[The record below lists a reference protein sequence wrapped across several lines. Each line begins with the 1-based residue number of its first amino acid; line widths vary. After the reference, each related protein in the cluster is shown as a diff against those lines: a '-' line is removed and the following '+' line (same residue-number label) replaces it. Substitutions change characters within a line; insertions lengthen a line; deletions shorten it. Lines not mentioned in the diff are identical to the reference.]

1 MKLSLRRAESVANYL
16 ADKFGIEKSRL
27 SAKGYGYTR
36 PIGYNSDPAGRAM
49 NRRIN
54 AIIDCVLK
62 KK

>member
-1 MKLSLRRAESVANYL
+1 MRLSQERAQRVVDYL
-16 ADKFGIEKSRL
+16 VENFGIDRSRL

-36 PIGYNSDPAGRAM
+36 RIAYNNTAEGRAM

-54 AIIDCVLK
+54 AVLDCVVK